1 MTDHSDLFEMRRLEM
16 LSNTIFGVAMTLLAY
31 DLPRASQVR
40 CTAKLGRTAPPRIT
54 HRLIAL
60 MLSFII
66 AGMFWFSHHRRLA
79 HSPYG
84 TRGTVLLNL
93 LFLMFIIILPATNS
107 LNGAFDDSS
116 VVAVVFGTHL
126 IAIGTL
132 NAWLWL
138 RAVGWRIQPD
148 VVAASTAVVIFVC
161 ATMVAMVAP
170 SAAKYV
176 WLPAFG
182 APVPASLLARR
193 GRRASR

>member
-1 MTDHSDLFEMRRLEM
+1 MTDHSYLFEMRRLEM

-31 DLPRASQVR
+31 DLPRASQF
-40 CTAKLGRTAPPRIT
+40 AAPPSWDELFAAY
-54 HRLIAL
+54 HARLIAL

-176 WLPAFG
+176 WLLAFG